1 MKGEIILD
9 KIDLILAVGIIPL
22 DERCTQ
28 IHGHKENGVNYCV
41 VSHFKKGNFIFDKI
55 AHMAVDDLRLSNL
68 NEKSDETSL
77 GLDMDNESD

>member
-1 MKGEIILD
+1 MD
-9 KIDLILAVGIIPL
+9 KIDLILAAGIIPL

-28 IHGHKENGVNYCV
+28 IHGHKENGVNYCI

-68 NEKSDETSL
+68 NEKPDETSL